1 MSKFWGSSG
10 GYRSY
15 WWDYWSSEKKE
26 TEKEEHEET
35 EYDWRTAYKSRYKSS
50 LGYSSSKLSESIG
63 FGSSWYGGYSS
74 YSSRTADD
82 TEKTRVLIEKTY
94 KAARDLVVILDLPF
108 KVSVQMT
115 SGGGEMEFGDYRRI
129 FLPTKVLDDST
140 YTEADKI
147 SICSGQAIHE
157 AAHLKYTELAVI
169 ESFKNKLLSGERVE
183 GVKAETEAK
192 IEFIKCLIN
201 IIEDER
207 VESLLLQ
214 ERPGYIEFIDKA
226 KTYQYKGFIENQK
239 SSSGKV
245 TAFLNNLYRLIRY
258 PEGIEDEVLKNYAT
272 YYERIKDVLTPL
284 PETTKDS
291 CLSAYRIYKVLLEIF
306 KDLELSVRQEDCELR
321 MVIKGFQSGVTE
333 PLYGF
338 DKDSGGCPSIDQV
351 YSELG
356 KSGKDG
362 GKLLAELV
370 KGVAIKVENETYFR
384 TAKGDEKSY
393 RSIVSSI
400 SPYINAIKKV
410 LKTSNRNYEFNIHG
424 CRSGLLDEAK
434 IAEAYQ
440 GVPQVYIRRGKVET
454 SNSAV
459 VVLVDESGSMS
470 GGRHSYYSKIGMA
483 RKAAVLIREALKG
496 TGTDLYVY
504 GHSADSIY
512 SGATEI
518 TIYQEGKSSN
528 ISPYA
533 LSEVQARYEN
543 RDGTAILE
551 VAKRVRKKTS
561 DPILMFVLSDGLP
574 CAREYW
580 GRPAE
585 EDVRSKVK
593 KVEAMDFTVVQV
605 TIDTMNDENCKRMF
619 SNVIHL
625 ENDLTDLPKKLGKV
639 IKKAILNNRKTE
651 ISL

>member
-15 WWDYWSSEKKE
+15 WWDYWSSEKKK
-26 TEKEEHEET
+26 TKKEKDED

-63 FGSSWYGGYSS
+63 YGSSWYGSSYS
-74 YSSRTADD
+74 YSSRTADE
-82 TEKTRVLIEKTY
+82 TEKARVLVEKTY

-108 KVSVQMT
+108 KISVQMT
-115 SGGGEMEFGDYRRI
+115 ADGGEMEFGNYRRI

-169 ESFKNKLLSGERVE
+169 ESFQAKLYGGVEVEDVTAGSRV
-183 GVKAETEAK
+183 K
-192 IEFIKCLIN
+192 IEFIKALMN

-226 KTYQYKGFIENQK
+226 KTYQYKGFIEK
-239 SSSGKV
+239 KMSDSGKV

-258 PEGIEDEVLKNYAT
+258 PEGIEDSVLKSYSM
-272 YYERIKDVLTPL
+272 YYEKIKNILTPL

-306 KDLELSVRQEDCELR
+306 KDLKLNMKQEDAE
-321 MVIKGFQSGVTE
+321 IKIAIEGFNAGFDT

-338 DKDSGGCPSIDQV
+338 DKDSGSHPSLDRV
-351 YSELG
+351 YSDLG
-356 KSGKDG
+356 KCGRDG

-370 KGVAIKVENETYFR
+370 KGIAVKVENETYFR
-384 TAKGDEKSY
+384 IAKGEEKAYKSLA
-393 RSIVSSI
+393 RQVS
-400 SPYINAIKKV
+400 PHVNAIKKV

-434 IAEAYQ
+434 IAEAFQ
-440 GVPQVYIRRGKVET
+440 GVPQVYLRKGKVET
-454 SNSAV
+454 SSSSV
-459 VVLVDESGSMS
+459 VVLIDESGSM
-470 GGRHSYYSKIGMA
+470 GGGHYYEKMGMA
-483 RKAAVLIREALKG
+483 KRAAILIREALKG
-496 TGTDLYVY
+496 TGTDLYIY

-518 TIYQEGKSSN
+518 TIYQEGKSAN

-533 LSEVQARYEN
+533 LSDVQAKYEN

-551 VAKRVRKKTS
+551 VAKRVRKKTK

-574 CAREYW
+574 CAHHYW
-580 GRPAE
+580 GRE
-585 EDVRSKVK
+585 SEIDVRNKVK
-593 KVEAMDFTVVQV
+593 KVEGMDFTVVQV
-605 TIDTMNDENCKRMF
+605 TIDTMNEESCKRMF
-619 SNVIHL
+619 TNVIHL
-625 ENDLTDLPKKLGKV
+625 EKDLGDLPKKLGRV
-639 IKKAILNNRKTE
+639 IKKAIMKKRKTE
-651 ISL
+651 VSL

>member
-1 MSKFWGSSG
+1 MSRFWGSSG

-15 WWDYWSSEKKE
+15 WWDYWSSEKKK
-26 TEKEEHEET
+26 TKKEEHEEA

-63 FGSSWYGGYSS
+63 YGSSWYSSDYS
-74 YSSRTADD
+74 YSGRTADD
-82 TEKTRVLIEKTY
+82 TEKARVLIEKTY
-94 KAARDLVVILDLPF
+94 KAARDLVIILDLPF
-108 KVSVQMT
+108 KISVQMT
-115 SGGGEMEFGDYRRI
+115 PSGGEMEFGDYRRI
-129 FLPTKVLDDST
+129 FLPTRVLDDST

-169 ESFKNKLLSGERVE
+169 ESFRAKLEGLATVE
-183 GVKAETEAK
+183 EVKADSRAK
-192 IEFIKCLIN
+192 IDFIKSLIN

-226 KTYQYKGFIENQK
+226 KTYQYKGFIEKQK
-239 SSSGKV
+239 SESGKV

-258 PEGIEDEVLKNYAT
+258 PEGIEDEVLKNYAE
-272 YYERIKDVLTPL
+272 YYERIKDILTPL

-291 CLSAYRIYKVLLEIF
+291 CLSAYRIYKVLIEIF
-306 KDLELSVRQEDCELR
+306 KDLKLSIKQEDAELK
-321 MVIKGFQSGVTE
+321 IALKGFQAGYSE

-338 DKDSGGCPSIDQV
+338 DKDSGNCPSIEQV

-356 KSGKDG
+356 KGGRDG

-370 KGVAIKVENETYFR
+370 KGVAVKVDNETYFR
-384 TAKGDEKSY
+384 NAKGEETKY
-393 RSIVSSI
+393 KRIAQEVS
-400 SPYINAIKKV
+400 PHINAIKKI

-440 GVPQVYIRRGKVET
+440 GVPQVYIRKGKVET

-459 VVLVDESGSMS
+459 VVLIDESGSMA
-470 GGRHSYYSKIGMA
+470 GGRHYYSKVEMA
-483 RKAAVLIREALKG
+483 KRAAILIREALKG

-518 TIYQEGKSSN
+518 TVYQEGKSSN

-551 VAKRVRKKTS
+551 VAKRVRKKTQ
-561 DPILMFVLSDGLP
+561 DQILMFVLSDGLP

-580 GRPAE
+580 GRSAE
-585 EDVRSKVK
+585 IDVQKKVK
-593 KVEAMDFTVVQV
+593 KVERMDFTVVQV
-605 TIDTMNDENCKRMF
+605 TIDNMNEESCKRMF

-625 ENDLTDLPKKLGKV
+625 ENDLADLPRKLGKV
-639 IKKAILNNRKTE
+639 IKKAILKNRKTE
-651 ISL
+651 VSI

>member
-1 MSKFWGSSG
+1 MSRFWGSSG

-26 TEKEEHEET
+26 TKKEEHEEA

-63 FGSSWYGGYSS
+63 YGSSWYSSGYS
-74 YSSRTADD
+74 YSGRTADD
-82 TEKTRVLIEKTY
+82 TEKARVLIEKTY

-115 SGGGEMEFGDYRRI
+115 PSGGEMEFGDYRRI

-169 ESFKNKLLSGERVE
+169 ESFRAKLEGLATVE
-183 GVKAETEAK
+183 EVKADSRAK
-192 IEFIKCLIN
+192 IDFIKSLIN

-226 KTYQYKGFIENQK
+226 KTYQYKGFIEKQM
-239 SSSGKV
+239 SESGKV

-258 PEGIEDEVLKNYAT
+258 PEGIEDEVLKNYAK
-272 YYERIKDVLTPL
+272 YYERIKDILTPL

-291 CLSAYRIYKVLLEIF
+291 CLSAYRIYKVLIEIF
-306 KDLELSVRQEDCELR
+306 KDLKLSIRQEDAELK
-321 MVIKGFQSGVTE
+321 IALKGFQAGYSE

-338 DKDSGGCPSIDQV
+338 DKDSGGCPSIEQV

-356 KSGKDG
+356 KSGRDG

-370 KGVAIKVENETYFR
+370 KGVAVKVDNETYFR
-384 TAKGDEKSY
+384 NAKGNETRYK
-393 RSIVSSI
+393 RIAQEVS
-400 SPYINAIKKV
+400 PHINAIKKI

-440 GVPQVYIRRGKVET
+440 GVPQVYIRKGKVET

-459 VVLVDESGSMS
+459 VVLIDESGSMGS
-470 GGRHSYYSKIGMA
+470 GCHYYSKVDMA
-483 RKAAVLIREALKG
+483 KKAAILIREALKG

-518 TIYQEGKSSN
+518 TVYQEGKSSN

-551 VAKRVRKKTS
+551 VAKRVRKKTN

-574 CAREYW
+574 CARSYW
-580 GRPAE
+580 GREAE
-585 EDVRSKVK
+585 IDVHNKVK

-605 TIDTMNDENCKRMF
+605 TIDTMNDERCRRMF

-625 ENDLTDLPKKLGKV
+625 ENDLADLPKKLGKV
-639 IKKAILNNRKTE
+639 IKKAILKNRKTE
-651 ISL
+651 VSI

>member
-15 WWDYWSSEKKE
+15 WWDYWSSEKKK
-26 TEKEEHEET
+26 TKKEEHEEA

-63 FGSSWYGGYSS
+63 YGSSWYSSGYS
-74 YSSRTADD
+74 YSGRTADD
-82 TEKTRVLIEKTY
+82 TEKARVLIEKTY

-115 SGGGEMEFGDYRRI
+115 PSGGEMEFGDYRRI

-169 ESFKNKLLSGERVE
+169 ESFRAKLEGLATVE
-183 GVKAETEAK
+183 DVKADSRAK
-192 IEFIKCLIN
+192 IDFIKSLIN

-226 KTYQYKGFIENQK
+226 KTYQYKGFIEKQK
-239 SSSGKV
+239 SESGKV

-258 PEGIEDEVLKNYAT
+258 PEGIEDEVLKNYAK
-272 YYERIKDVLTPL
+272 YYERIKDILTPL

-291 CLSAYRIYKVLLEIF
+291 CLSAYRIYKVLIEIF
-306 KDLELSVRQEDCELR
+306 KDLKLSIKQEDAELK
-321 MVIKGFQSGVTE
+321 IALKGFQAGYSE

-338 DKDSGGCPSIDQV
+338 DKDSGDCPSIEQV

-356 KSGKDG
+356 KSGRDG

-370 KGVAIKVENETYFR
+370 KGVAVKVDNETYFR
-384 TAKGDEKSY
+384 NAKGDETKY
-393 RSIVSSI
+393 KRIALEVS
-400 SPYINAIKKV
+400 PHINAIKKI

-440 GVPQVYIRRGKVET
+440 GVPQVYIRKGKVET

-459 VVLVDESGSMS
+459 VVLIDESGSME
-470 GGRHSYYSKIGMA
+470 GGRHYYSKVEMA
-483 RKAAVLIREALKG
+483 KRAAILIREALKG

-518 TIYQEGKSSN
+518 TVYQEGKSSN

-574 CAREYW
+574 CAHHYW
-580 GRPAE
+580 GRE
-585 EDVRSKVK
+585 SELDVQKKVK
-593 KVEAMDFTVVQV
+593 KVEGMDFTVVQV
-605 TIDTMNDENCKRMF
+605 TIDTMNEESCKRMF

-625 ENDLTDLPKKLGKV
+625 ENDLADLPRKLGKV
-639 IKKAILNNRKTE
+639 IKKAILKNRKTE
-651 ISL
+651 VSI

>member
-1 MSKFWGSSG
+1 MSRLWGSSG
-10 GYRSY
+10 GYRGY

-26 TEKEEHEET
+26 TKKEEYEEAK
-35 EYDWRTAYKSRYKSS
+35 YDWRTAYKSRYKSS

-63 FGSSWYGGYSS
+63 YGSSWYSSGYS
-74 YSSRTADD
+74 YSGRTADD
-82 TEKTRVLIEKTY
+82 TEKARVLIEKTY

-115 SGGGEMEFGDYRRI
+115 PSGGEMEFGDYRRI

-169 ESFKNKLLSGERVE
+169 ESFRAKLEGIVTVE
-183 GVKAETEAK
+183 EVKADSREK
-192 IEFIKCLIN
+192 IDFIKSLIN

-226 KTYQYKGFIENQK
+226 KTYQYKGFIEKQM

-258 PEGIEDEVLKNYAT
+258 PEGIEDEVLKNYAK
-272 YYERIKDVLTPL
+272 YYERIKDILTPL

-291 CLSAYRIYKVLLEIF
+291 CLSAYRIYKVLIEIF
-306 KDLELSVRQEDCELR
+306 KDLKLSIRQENAELR
-321 MVIKGFQSGVTE
+321 IALKGFQEGYSE

-338 DKDSGGCPSIDQV
+338 DKDSGNCPSIEQV

-356 KSGKDG
+356 KGGIDG

-370 KGVAIKVENETYFR
+370 KGVAVKVDNETYFR
-384 TAKGDEKSY
+384 TAKGDEKKY
-393 RSIVSSI
+393 KNIALEI
-400 SPYINAIKKV
+400 SPHINAIKKV

-440 GVPQVYIRRGKVET
+440 GVPQVYIRKGKVET
-454 SNSAV
+454 SSSSV
-459 VVLVDESGSMS
+459 VVLIDESWSMS
-470 GGRHSYYSKIGMA
+470 GGGCHMFGKIGMA
-483 RKAAVLIREALKG
+483 KRAAVLIREALKG
-496 TGTDLYVY
+496 TGTDLYIY

-518 TIYQEGKSSN
+518 TVYQEGKNSN

-551 VAKRVRKKTS
+551 TAKRVRKKTN
-561 DPILMFVLSDGLP
+561 DPILMFVLSDGVP
-574 CAREYW
+574 CAHGYYGRES
-580 GRPAE
+580 E
-585 EDVRSKVK
+585 MDVHSKVK
-593 KVEAMDFTVVQV
+593 KVEAMNFTVIQV
-605 TIDTMNDENCKRMF
+605 TIDTMSDESCKRMF
-619 SNVIHL
+619 NNVIHL
-625 ENDLTDLPKKLGKV
+625 ERDLSDLPRKLGKIV
-639 IKKAILNNRKTE
+639 KKAILKDRKTDV
-651 ISL
+651 SL

>member
-26 TEKEEHEET
+26 TKKEKDEDH
-35 EYDWRTAYKSRYKSS
+35 YDWKTAYKSRFKSS

-63 FGSSWYGGYSS
+63 YGSSWYGSSYS
-74 YSSRTADD
+74 YSSRTADE
-82 TEKTRVLIEKTY
+82 TEKARVLIEKTY

-115 SGGGEMEFGDYRRI
+115 AGGEEMEFGNYRRI

-169 ESFKNKLLSGERVE
+169 ESFQAKLEG
-183 GVKAETEAK
+183 GVKVEDVTAESKVK
-192 IEFIKCLIN
+192 IAFIKALMN

-207 VESLLLQ
+207 VESFLLQ

-226 KTYQYKGFIENQK
+226 KTYQYKGFIEK
-239 SSSGKV
+239 KMSDSGKV

-258 PEGIEDEVLKNYAT
+258 PEGIEDSVLKSYSV
-272 YYERIKDVLTPL
+272 YYKKIKNILTPL

-306 KDLELSVRQEDCELR
+306 KDLKLNIKQEDAE
-321 MVIKGFQSGVTE
+321 IKIALEGFDAGFDV

-338 DKDSGGCPSIDQV
+338 DKDSGGHPSLDRV
-351 YSELG
+351 YSDLG
-356 KSGKDG
+356 KCGRDG

-370 KGVAIKVENETYFR
+370 KGIAVKVENETYFR
-384 TAKGDEKSY
+384 IAKGKEKAYKSLA
-393 RSIVSSI
+393 RQVS
-400 SPYINAIKKV
+400 PHVNAIKKV

-434 IAEAYQ
+434 IAEAFQ
-440 GVPQVYIRRGKVET
+440 GVPQVYLRRGKVET
-454 SNSAV
+454 SNSSV
-459 VVLVDESGSMS
+459 VVLIDESGSMS
-470 GGRHSYYSKIGMA
+470 GGCYFNKIEMA
-483 RKAAVLIREALKG
+483 KKAAILIREALKG

-518 TIYQEGKSSN
+518 TIYQEAGSTN

-533 LSEVQARYEN
+533 LSDVEAKYEN

-551 VAKRVRKKTS
+551 VAKRVRKKTK
-561 DPILMFVLSDGLP
+561 DPVLMFVLSDGLP
-574 CAREYW
+574 CAHSYW
-580 GRPAE
+580 GRASE
-585 EDVRSKVK
+585 IDVHDKVK
-593 KVEAMDFTVVQV
+593 KVEGMDFTVVQI
-605 TIDTMNDENCKRMF
+605 TIDTMNEESCKRMF
-619 SNVIHL
+619 TNIIHL
-625 ENDLTDLPKKLGKV
+625 EKNLGDLPKKLGKV
-639 IKKAILNNRKTE
+639 IKKAIMKDRKTE
-651 ISL
+651 VSL

>member
-15 WWDYWSSEKKE
+15 WWNYWSSEKK
-26 TEKEEHEET
+26 TKKEKDEDD
-35 EYDWRTAYKSRYKSS
+35 YDWRTAYKSRYKSS

-63 FGSSWYGGYSS
+63 YDSSWYGSSYS
-74 YSSRTADD
+74 YSSRTADE
-82 TEKTRVLIEKTY
+82 TEKARVLIEKTY

-115 SGGGEMEFGDYRRI
+115 ADGGEMEFGNYRRI
-129 FLPTKVLDDST
+129 FLPTKVLDDPT

-169 ESFKNKLLSGERVE
+169 ESFQDKLYGGEEVE
-183 GVKAETEAK
+183 DVTAGSKVK
-192 IEFIKCLIN
+192 IEFIKALMN

-226 KTYQYKGFIENQK
+226 KTYQYKGFIEK
-239 SSSGKV
+239 KMSDSGKV

-258 PEGIEDEVLKNYAT
+258 PEGIEDSVLKSYSV
-272 YYERIKDVLTPL
+272 YYEKIKNILTPL

-306 KDLELSVRQEDCELR
+306 KDLKLNVKQEDAE
-321 MVIKGFQSGVTE
+321 IKIALNGFNVGFDV

-338 DKDSGGCPSIDQV
+338 DRDSGSCPSLDRV
-351 YSELG
+351 YSDLEKCG
-356 KSGKDG
+356 RDG

-370 KGVAIKVENETYFR
+370 KGIAVKVENETYFR
-384 TAKGDEKSY
+384 IAKGEENVYKSLA
-393 RSIVSSI
+393 RQV
-400 SPYINAIKKV
+400 SPYVNAIKKV

-434 IAEAYQ
+434 IAEAFQ
-440 GVPQVYIRRGKVET
+440 GVPHVYLRKGKVET
-454 SNSAV
+454 SSSSV
-459 VVLVDESGSMS
+459 VVLIDESGSMAS
-470 GGRHSYYSKIGMA
+470 CRHFEKIEMA
-483 RKAAVLIREALKG
+483 KKAAILIREALKG
-496 TGTDLYVY
+496 TGTDLYIY

-533 LSEVQARYEN
+533 LSDVQARYEN

-551 VAKRVRKKTS
+551 VAKRVRKKTN

-574 CAREYW
+574 CAHSYW
-580 GRPAE
+580 GRE
-585 EDVRSKVK
+585 SEIDVRDKVK
-593 KVEAMDFTVVQV
+593 KVEGMNFTVVQV
-605 TIDTMNDENCKRMF
+605 TIDTMNEESCKRMF
-619 SNVIHL
+619 TNVIHL
-625 ENDLTDLPKKLGKV
+625 EKDLGDLPKRLGKV
-639 IKKAILNNRKTE
+639 IKKAIMKERKTE

>member
-26 TEKEEHEET
+26 TKKEEHEEA

-63 FGSSWYGGYSS
+63 YGSSWYSSGYS
-74 YSSRTADD
+74 YSGRTADD
-82 TEKTRVLIEKTY
+82 TEKARVLIEKTY

-115 SGGGEMEFGDYRRI
+115 PSGGEMEFGDYRRI

-169 ESFKNKLLSGERVE
+169 ESFRSKLEGLATVE
-183 GVKAETEAK
+183 EVKADSRAK
-192 IEFIKCLIN
+192 IDFIKSLIN

-226 KTYQYKGFIENQK
+226 KTYQYKGFIEKQM
-239 SSSGKV
+239 SESGKV

-258 PEGIEDEVLKNYAT
+258 PEGIEDEVLKNYAK
-272 YYERIKDVLTPL
+272 YYERIKDILTPL

-291 CLSAYRIYKVLLEIF
+291 CLSAYRIYKVLIEIF
-306 KDLELSVRQEDCELR
+306 KDLKLSIKQEDAELK
-321 MVIKGFQSGVTE
+321 IALKGFQAGYSE

-338 DKDSGGCPSIDQV
+338 DKDSGNCPAFDQV

-356 KSGKDG
+356 KGGKDG

-370 KGVAIKVENETYFR
+370 KGVAVKVDNETYFR
-384 TAKGDEKSY
+384 NAKGDETRYK
-393 RSIVSSI
+393 RIAQEVS
-400 SPYINAIKKV
+400 PHINAIKKI

-440 GVPQVYIRRGKVET
+440 GVPQVYIRKGKVET

-459 VVLVDESGSMS
+459 VVLIDESGSMN
-470 GGRHSYYSKIGMA
+470 GGRHYYSKVEMA
-483 RKAAVLIREALKG
+483 KRAAILIREALKG

-518 TIYQEGKSSN
+518 TVYQEGKSSN

-561 DPILMFVLSDGLP
+561 DPILMFVLSDGVP
-574 CAREYW
+574 CAHYYW
-580 GRPAE
+580 GRE
-585 EDVRSKVK
+585 SELDVQKKVK
-593 KVEAMDFTVVQV
+593 KVEGMDFTVVQV
-605 TIDTMNDENCKRMF
+605 TIDTMNEESCKRMF

-625 ENDLTDLPKKLGKV
+625 ENDLADLPRKLGKV
-639 IKKAILNNRKTE
+639 IKKAILKNRKTE
-651 ISL
+651 VSI

>member
-1 MSKFWGSSG
+1 M
-10 GYRSY
+10 
-15 WWDYWSSEKKE
+15 
-26 TEKEEHEET
+26 
-35 EYDWRTAYKSRYKSS
+35 
-50 LGYSSSKLSESIG
+50 
-63 FGSSWYGGYSS
+63 
-74 YSSRTADD
+74 
-82 TEKTRVLIEKTY
+82 
-94 KAARDLVVILDLPF
+94 
-108 KVSVQMT
+108 
-115 SGGGEMEFGDYRRI
+115 
-129 FLPTKVLDDST
+129 
-140 YTEADKI
+140 
-147 SICSGQAIHE
+147 
-157 AAHLKYTELAVI
+157 
-169 ESFKNKLLSGERVE
+169 
-183 GVKAETEAK
+183 
-192 IEFIKCLIN
+192 
-201 IIEDER
+201 
-207 VESLLLQ
+207 
-214 ERPGYIEFIDKA
+214 
-226 KTYQYKGFIENQK
+226 
-239 SSSGKV
+239 
-245 TAFLNNLYRLIRY
+245 NNLYRLVRY
-258 PEGIEDEVLKNYAT
+258 PEGIEDEVLKNYAK
-272 YYERIKDVLTPL
+272 YYERIKDILSPL

-306 KDLELSVRQEDCELR
+306 KDLKLSVRQEDAELS
-321 MVIKGFQSGVTE
+321 IALKGFKAGFAE

-338 DKDSGGCPSIDQV
+338 DKDTGGCPSIDRV

-356 KSGKDG
+356 KSGRDG

-384 TAKGDEKSY
+384 TAKGDEESY
-393 RSIVSSI
+393 RNIASVV

-459 VVLVDESGSMS
+459 VVLVDESGSMG
-470 GGRHSYYSKIGMA
+470 GGRHYYTKIEMA
-483 RKAAVLIREALKG
+483 RRAAVLIREALKG

-518 TIYQEGKSSN
+518 TIYQEGKNSN

-551 VAKRVRKKTS
+551 VAKRVRKKTNDS
-561 DPILMFVLSDGLP
+561 ILMFVLSDGLP

-580 GRPAE
+580 GKSAE

-605 TIDTMNDENCKRMF
+605 TIDTMNDEDCKRMF
-619 SNVIHL
+619 TNVIHL
-625 ENDLTDLPKKLGKV
+625 ENDLADLPKKLGKV

>member
-10 GYRSY
+10 GHRSY
-15 WWDYWSSEKKE
+15 WWDYWSSDKKKE
-26 TEKEEHEET
+26 KDEDK
-35 EYDWRTAYKSRYKSS
+35 YDWRTAYRSRYKSS

-63 FGSSWYGGYSS
+63 YDSSWYGS
-74 YSSRTADD
+74 YSYSGRTADE
-82 TEKTRVLIEKTY
+82 TEKARILIEKTY

-115 SGGGEMEFGDYRRI
+115 ADGSEMEFGNYRRI
-129 FLPTKVLDDST
+129 FLPTKVLNDST

-147 SICSGQAIHE
+147 SVCSGQAIHE

-169 ESFKNKLLSGERVE
+169 ESFQAKLEGGVEVEDVTVGSRV
-183 GVKAETEAK
+183 K
-192 IEFIKCLIN
+192 IEFIKALMN

-226 KTYQYKGFIENQK
+226 KTYQYKGFIEK
-239 SSSGKV
+239 KMSDSGKV

-258 PEGIEDEVLKNYAT
+258 PEGIEDEVLKSYSV
-272 YYERIKDVLTPL
+272 YYEKIKNILTPL

-306 KDLELSVRQEDCELR
+306 KNLKLSMKQEDAE
-321 MVIKGFQSGVTE
+321 IKIAVEGFNAGFDV

-338 DKDSGGCPSIDQV
+338 DKDSGGCPSIDRV
-351 YSELG
+351 YSDLENE
-356 KSGKDG
+356 KG

-370 KGVAIKVENETYFR
+370 KGIAVKVENETYFR
-384 TAKGDEKSY
+384 IAKGEENVYKTLA
-393 RSIVSSI
+393 RQVS
-400 SPYINAIKKV
+400 PHVNAIKKV

-434 IAEAYQ
+434 IAEAFQ
-440 GVPQVYIRRGKVET
+440 GVPQVYLRKGKVET
-454 SNSAV
+454 SSSSV
-459 VVLVDESGSMS
+459 VVLIDESGSME
-470 GGRHSYYSKIGMA
+470 GGHHFEKIGMA
-483 RKAAVLIREALKG
+483 KRAAILIREALKG
-496 TGTDLYVY
+496 TGTDLYIY

-512 SGATEI
+512 PGATEI
-518 TIYQEGKSSN
+518 TIYQEGKSAN

-533 LSEVQARYEN
+533 LSDVQAKYEN

-551 VAKRVRKKTS
+551 VAKRVRKKTN

-574 CAREYW
+574 CARDYW
-580 GRPAE
+580 GESAE
-585 EDVRSKVK
+585 EDVCKNVK
-593 KVEAMDFTVVQV
+593 KVEGMNFTVVQV
-605 TIDTMNDENCKRMF
+605 TIDTMNEKSCRRMF
-619 SNVIHL
+619 TNIMHL
-625 ENDLTDLPKKLGKV
+625 EKDLGDLPKKLGKV
-639 IKKAILNNRKTE
+639 IKKAIMKERKTE
-651 ISL
+651 LSL

>member
-1 MSKFWGSSG
+1 MSRFWGSSG

-15 WWDYWSSEKKE
+15 WWDYWSSEKKDTKKE
-26 TEKEEHEET
+26 EKEEE

-63 FGSSWYGGYSS
+63 YSSSYYGGYS
-74 YSSRTADD
+74 YSGRTADD
-82 TEKTRVLIEKTY
+82 TEKARVLIEKTY
-94 KAARDLVVILDLPF
+94 KAARDLVIILDLPF

-115 SGGGEMEFGDYRRI
+115 PGGGEMEFGDYRRI

-169 ESFKNKLLSGERVE
+169 QSFQNKLGGFTPVE
-183 GVKAETEAK
+183 GVKADTSNK
-192 IEFIKCLIN
+192 IDFIKSLIN

-226 KTYQYKGFIENQK
+226 KTYQYKGFIEKQK

-258 PEGIEDEVLKNYAT
+258 PEGIEDEVLKEYST
-272 YYERIKDVLTPL
+272 YYERIKNILTPL

-291 CLSAYRIYKVLLEIF
+291 CLSAFRIYKVLLEIF
-306 KDLELSVRQEDCELR
+306 KDLKLTMKQEDAELK
-321 MVIKGFQSGVTE
+321 IALYGFKAGYSE

-338 DKDSGGCPSIDQV
+338 DKDSGGCPSVEQV

-356 KSGKDG
+356 KGGRDG

-370 KGVAIKVENETYFR
+370 KGVAVKVDNETFFR
-384 TAKGDEKSY
+384 NATGDEEKYKSIAK
-393 RSIVSSI
+393 SVS
-400 SPYINAIKKV
+400 PHVNAIKKI

-440 GVPQVYIRRGKVET
+440 GVPQVYLRKGKVET

-470 GGRHSYYSKIGMA
+470 GGEYYSKISMA
-483 RKAAVLIREALKG
+483 RKAAILIREALKG

-518 TIYQEGKSSN
+518 TVYQEGKSSN

-533 LSEVQARYEN
+533 LSSVEAKYEN

-561 DPILMFVLSDGLP
+561 DPILMFVLSDGAP
-574 CAREYW
+574 CAHSYW
-580 GRPAE
+580 GRSAE
-585 EDVRSKVK
+585 TDVHNKVK
-593 KVEAMDFTVVQV
+593 KVEGMDFTVVQV
-605 TIDTMNDENCKRMF
+605 TIDTMNDESCKRMF

-625 ENDLTDLPKKLGKV
+625 EKDLGDLPKKLGKV

>member
-1 MSKFWGSSG
+1 MSRFWGSSG

-26 TEKEEHEET
+26 SKKEEHEEA

-63 FGSSWYGGYSS
+63 YGSSWYGGYSS

-82 TEKTRVLIEKTY
+82 TEKARILIEKTY

-115 SGGGEMEFGDYRRI
+115 PGGGEMEFGDYRRI
-129 FLPTKVLDDST
+129 FLPTNVLDDST
-140 YTEADKI
+140 YSEADKI

-169 ESFKNKLLSGERVE
+169 ESFQSKLTS
-183 GVKAETEAK
+183 GVKVEEVKADSAAK
-192 IEFIKCLIN
+192 VDFIKSLIN

-258 PEGIEDEVLKNYAT
+258 PEGIEDEVLKSYAK
-272 YYERIKDVLTPL
+272 YYEQIKDILTPL

-291 CLSAYRIYKVLLEIF
+291 CLSAYRIYKVLIEIF
-306 KDLELSVRQEDCELR
+306 KDLKLTMRQEDTELR
-321 MVIKGFQSGVTE
+321 IALKGFKAGHTE

-338 DKDSGGCPSIDQV
+338 DKDSGNCPSIDQV

-356 KSGKDG
+356 KSGRDG

-370 KGVAIKVENETYFR
+370 KGVAVKVENETYFR
-384 TAKGDEKSY
+384 TAKGNEKSY
-393 RSIVSSI
+393 RNIAAAVS
-400 SPYINAIKKV
+400 PHINAIKKV

-440 GVPQVYIRRGKVET
+440 GVPQVYLRRGKVET

-459 VVLVDESGSMS
+459 VVLVDESGSMG
-470 GGRHSYYSKIGMA
+470 GGRHYYTKVEMA

-580 GRPAE
+580 GRSAE
-585 EDVRSKVK
+585 DDVRNKVK
-593 KVEAMDFTVVQV
+593 KVEAMGFTVVQV
-605 TIDTMNDENCKRMF
+605 TIDTMNDESCKRMF

-625 ENDLTDLPKKLGKV
+625 EQDLADLPKKLGKV
-639 IKKAILNNRKTE
+639 IKKAILGNRKTTV
-651 ISL
+651 SL

>member
-1 MSKFWGSSG
+1 MSRFWGSSG

-26 TEKEEHEET
+26 TKKEEHEEA

-63 FGSSWYGGYSS
+63 YGSSWYSSGYS
-74 YSSRTADD
+74 YSGRTADD
-82 TEKTRVLIEKTY
+82 TEKARVLIEKTY

-115 SGGGEMEFGDYRRI
+115 PSGGEMEFGDYRRI

-169 ESFKNKLLSGERVE
+169 ESFRAKLEGLATVE
-183 GVKAETEAK
+183 EVKADSRAK
-192 IEFIKCLIN
+192 IDFIKSLIN

-226 KTYQYKGFIENQK
+226 KTYQYKGFIEKQK
-239 SSSGKV
+239 SESGKV

-258 PEGIEDEVLKNYAT
+258 PEGIEDEVLKNYAK
-272 YYERIKDVLTPL
+272 YYERIKDILTPL

-291 CLSAYRIYKVLLEIF
+291 CLSAYRIYKVLIEIF
-306 KDLELSVRQEDCELR
+306 KDLKLSIRHEDAELKIAL
-321 MVIKGFQSGVTE
+321 KGFQAGYSE

-338 DKDSGGCPSIDQV
+338 DKDSGNCPSIEQV

-356 KSGKDG
+356 KSGRDG

-370 KGVAIKVENETYFR
+370 KGVAVKVDNETYFR
-384 TAKGDEKSY
+384 NAKGDETRYKK
-393 RSIVSSI
+393 IALEVS
-400 SPYINAIKKV
+400 PHINAIKKI

-440 GVPQVYIRRGKVET
+440 GVPQVYIRKGKVET
-454 SNSAV
+454 SNSSV
-459 VVLVDESGSMS
+459 VVLIDESGSMS
-470 GGRHSYYSKIGMA
+470 GGSHYYSKVAMA
-483 RKAAVLIREALKG
+483 KRAAILIREALKG

-512 SGATEI
+512 SGTTEI
-518 TIYQEGKSSN
+518 TVYQEGKSSN

-533 LSEVQARYEN
+533 LSEVRARYEN

-561 DPILMFVLSDGLP
+561 DQILMFVLSDGLP
-574 CAREYW
+574 CAHHYW
-580 GRPAE
+580 GRE
-585 EDVRSKVK
+585 SELDVQKKVK
-593 KVEAMDFTVVQV
+593 KVEGMDFTVVQV
-605 TIDTMNDENCKRMF
+605 TIDNMNEESCKRMF

-625 ENDLTDLPKKLGKV
+625 ENDLADLPRKLGKV
-639 IKKAILNNRKTE
+639 IKKAILKNRKTE
-651 ISL
+651 VSI

>member
-1 MSKFWGSSG
+1 MSRFWGSSG

-26 TEKEEHEET
+26 TKKEKDEDD
-35 EYDWRTAYKSRYKSS
+35 YDWRTAYKSRYKSS

-63 FGSSWYGGYSS
+63 YGSSWYSSGYS
-74 YSSRTADD
+74 YSGRTADD
-82 TEKTRVLIEKTY
+82 TEKARVLIEKTY

-115 SGGGEMEFGDYRRI
+115 PSGGEMEFGDYRRI

-169 ESFKNKLLSGERVE
+169 ESFRAKLEGLATVE
-183 GVKAETEAK
+183 DVKADSRAK
-192 IEFIKCLIN
+192 IDFIKSLIN

-226 KTYQYKGFIENQK
+226 KTYQYKGFIEKQK
-239 SSSGKV
+239 SESGKV

-258 PEGIEDEVLKNYAT
+258 PEGIEDEVLKNYAK
-272 YYERIKDVLTPL
+272 YYERIKDILTPL

-291 CLSAYRIYKVLLEIF
+291 CLSAYRIYKVLIEIF
-306 KDLELSVRQEDCELR
+306 KDLKLSIRQEDAELK
-321 MVIKGFQSGVTE
+321 IALKGFQAGYSE

-338 DKDSGGCPSIDQV
+338 DKDSGNCPAIEQV

-356 KSGKDG
+356 KSGRDG

-370 KGVAIKVENETYFR
+370 KGVAVKVDNETYFR
-384 TAKGDEKSY
+384 NAKGDETRYK
-393 RSIVSSI
+393 RIALEVS
-400 SPYINAIKKV
+400 PHINAIKKI

-440 GVPQVYIRRGKVET
+440 GVPQVYIRKGKVET

-459 VVLVDESGSMS
+459 VVLIDESGSMG
-470 GGRHSYYSKIGMA
+470 GGRHYYSKVEMA
-483 RKAAVLIREALKG
+483 KRAAILIREALKG

-518 TIYQEGKSSN
+518 TVYQEGKSSN

-574 CAREYW
+574 CAHHYW
-580 GRPAE
+580 GRE
-585 EDVRSKVK
+585 SELDVQKKVK
-593 KVEAMDFTVVQV
+593 KVEGMDFTVVQV
-605 TIDTMNDENCKRMF
+605 TIDNMNEESCKRMF

-625 ENDLTDLPKKLGKV
+625 ENDLADLPRKLGKV
-639 IKKAILNNRKTE
+639 IKKAILKNRKTE
-651 ISL
+651 VSI

>member
-1 MSKFWGSSG
+1 MSRFWGSSG

-26 TEKEEHEET
+26 TKKEKDEDD
-35 EYDWRTAYKSRYKSS
+35 YDWRTAYKSRYKSS

-63 FGSSWYGGYSS
+63 YGSSWYSSGYS
-74 YSSRTADD
+74 YSGRTADD
-82 TEKTRVLIEKTY
+82 TEKARVLIEKTY

-115 SGGGEMEFGDYRRI
+115 PSGGEMEFGDYRRI

-169 ESFKNKLLSGERVE
+169 ESFRAKLEGLATVE
-183 GVKAETEAK
+183 EVKADSRAK
-192 IEFIKCLIN
+192 IDFIKSLIN

-226 KTYQYKGFIENQK
+226 KTYQYKGFIEKQK
-239 SSSGKV
+239 SESGKV

-258 PEGIEDEVLKNYAT
+258 PEGIEDEVLKNYAK
-272 YYERIKDVLTPL
+272 YYERIKDILTPL

-291 CLSAYRIYKVLLEIF
+291 CLSAYRIYKVLIEIF
-306 KDLELSVRQEDCELR
+306 KDLKLSIRQEDAELK
-321 MVIKGFQSGVTE
+321 IALKGFQAGYSE

-338 DKDSGGCPSIDQV
+338 DKDSGNCPSIEQV

-356 KSGKDG
+356 KGGRDG

-370 KGVAIKVENETYFR
+370 KGVAVKVDNETYFR
-384 TAKGDEKSY
+384 NAKGDETRYK
-393 RSIVSSI
+393 RVALEVS
-400 SPYINAIKKV
+400 PHINAIKKI

-440 GVPQVYIRRGKVET
+440 GVPQVYIRKGKVET

-459 VVLVDESGSMS
+459 VVLIDESGSMG
-470 GGRHSYYSKIGMA
+470 GGRHYYSKVEMA
-483 RKAAVLIREALKG
+483 KRAAILIREALKG
-496 TGTDLYVY
+496 TGTDLYIY

-518 TIYQEGKSSN
+518 TVYQEGKSSN

-574 CAREYW
+574 CAHHYW
-580 GRPAE
+580 GRE
-585 EDVRSKVK
+585 SELDVQKKVK
-593 KVEAMDFTVVQV
+593 KVEGMDFTVVQV
-605 TIDTMNDENCKRMF
+605 TIDTMNEESCKRMF

-625 ENDLTDLPKKLGKV
+625 ENDLADLPRKLGKV
-639 IKKAILNNRKTE
+639 IKKAILKNRKTE
-651 ISL
+651 VSI